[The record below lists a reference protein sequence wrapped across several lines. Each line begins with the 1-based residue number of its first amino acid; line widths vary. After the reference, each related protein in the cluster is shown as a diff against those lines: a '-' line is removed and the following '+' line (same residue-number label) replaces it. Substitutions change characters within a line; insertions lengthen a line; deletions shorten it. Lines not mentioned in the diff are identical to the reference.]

1 MNLPKLINRW
11 ALFLCLSSLTFVADS
26 QAQEKA
32 DFENNIEFSPQVS
45 LGVFTAQHKLSGRAY
60 GGELIYHMNTANP
73 RPWMKM
79 LNLKSLDLVF
89 NYKNMGHIVMLSDPR
104 PNRFGDSYALIGAL
118 NFSLLKAKRTEL
130 FVTPGLGLGYLG
142 KTWFTN
148 QNVLVGSHLNFSSR
162 IALKLAA
169 RITPSAR
176 LTAGLDIL
184 HFSNA
189 GTRVPNNG
197 MNVSSVS
204 LGIVQ
209 SLNANKM
216 LANDTVSWRKPIDY
230 KKHSM
235 DFGIS
240 IGRRGVYRSK
250 NGLYKTGLYAGYNYR
265 VNSVFGLGG
274 GIDAVYYHTIY
285 DPLKNEETYQSK
297 ASSFD
302 RWRIGA
308 AIGPDLWMGRMGLM
322 AKYGYYLHYNS
333 LMDIK
338 TYWTAG
344 LKYKV
349 VDRVA
354 VQAKI
359 YIHQTEADFVG
370 FGLMFSP

>member
-1 MNLPKLINRW
+1 MNLPKLVNLW
-11 ALFLCLSSLTFVADS
+11 ALFLCLSSLTFVADL

-32 DFENNIEFSPQVS
+32 DFKSNIEFSPQVS
-45 LGVFTAQHKLSGRAY
+45 VGVFTAEHKLSGRAY

-73 RPWMKM
+73 RPWMRM

-89 NYKNMGHIVMLSDPR
+89 NYKNMSDIVMLSDPR

-118 NFSLLKAKRTEL
+118 NFSLLKVKRAEL

-162 IALKLAA
+162 IALKLATWV
-169 RITPSAR
+169 TPSAR

-204 LGIVQ
+204 LGVVQ
-209 SLNANKM
+209 SLNTNKM
-216 LANDTVSWRKPIDY
+216 LANDTVSWRKPVDY
-230 KKHSM
+230 KKHSI
-235 DFGIS
+235 DFGIG

-265 VNSVFGLGG
+265 LNSVFGVGAG
-274 GIDAVYYHTIY
+274 VDAVYYHTIY
-285 DPLKNEETYQSK
+285 DPLRNVETYQSK

-322 AKYGYYLHYNS
+322 VKYGYYLHYNS

-344 LKYKV
+344 LKYNV
-349 VDRVA
+349 LDWVA
-354 VQAKI
+354 VQTKI
-359 YIHQTEADFVG
+359 YIHQTEADFAG